1 MIRSARAARRH
12 GGRLVYDSHEL
23 YPDISG
29 LSDQERRRWRK
40 QERRAIV
47 RADGIITVSESLADE
62 LVRRYGV
69 ARPTVLLNVPAP
81 AGTLSP
87 TRSPLA
93 ELKRPREMMVLYS
106 GGVSANRGLE
116 QLAEAART
124 GHGWHLVIMGWGP
137 LLGRIREMLPSV
149 AVVEPVAADQVV
161 GAASAAD
168 VGVIPYLPTSL
179 NNALS
184 LPNKLFEYI
193 QAGLAI
199 ASSDLVEIARFI
211 QNNHVGIVF
220 PPGDVAAIRD
230 SLDSLAA
237 DGRRLAEMR
246 SAANEA
252 ARAFNWDR
260 EKRKLIDLYG
270 GFEPA
275 GPGKGRP

>member
-1 MIRSARAARRH
+1 
-12 GGRLVYDSHEL
+12 
-23 YPDISG
+23 
-29 LSDQERRRWRK
+29 
-40 QERRAIV
+40 
-47 RADGIITVSESLADE
+47 
-62 LVRRYGV
+62 
-69 ARPTVLLNVPAP
+69 
-81 AGTLSP
+81 
-87 TRSPLA
+87 
-93 ELKRPREMMVLYS
+93 
-106 GGVSANRGLE
+106 
-116 QLAEAART
+116 
-124 GHGWHLVIMGWGP
+124 
-137 LLGRIREMLPSV
+137 
-149 AVVEPVAADQVV
+149 
-161 GAASAAD
+161 
-168 VGVIPYLPTSL
+168 
-179 NNALS
+179 
-184 LPNKLFEYI
+184 
-193 QAGLAI
+193 LAI